1 MNDTTQALIQWTQG
15 ETPLSAHWY
24 CERGDAPP
32 KRVRIVDDTITADV
46 AYRLVSNN
54 TALLYQGDFN
64 NARQLLQAMTRRADK
79 KGGSGKTF
87 AEHRQ
92 AQQRRARALSQLL
105 VQVNADYSVP
115 LGRAPDVTAACT
127 HAWGAARAEGRVVA
141 LRELLGVMSAF
152 EWRKKGVEIPAL
164 GSPPNNRIYPHYGVF
179 SPVRGEYINLVATT
193 PLPVCKQMPFIAFDV
208 GTGTGVLAGVL
219 ARRGLTHIIATDQDP
234 RALACA
240 RENIAKLGVA
250 KHVNIIATPLF
261 PQGKAA
267 LIVCNPPWLPA
278 KPSAPI
284 ERAVYDE
291 NSQMVLAFLN
301 GLSGHLAPDGEGW
314 LILSDLA
321 EHLGLRTRE
330 WLLSAIASAGLKV
343 VGRVDT
349 APHHPKAADADDPLH
364 AARAAEITSLWRLV
378 VL

>member
-1 MNDTTQALIQWTQG
+1 M
-15 ETPLSAHWY
+15 SAHWHS
-24 CERGDAPP
+24 ERGDPPP
-32 KRVRIVDDTITADV
+32 KRVRVVDDTITADV
-46 AYRLVSNN
+46 AYRLASNN
-54 TALLYQGDFN
+54 SALLYQGDFN
-64 NARQLLQAMTRRADK
+64 NARQLLQAMTRRAEK
-79 KGGSGKTF
+79 KGGGEKTF
-87 AEHRQ
+87 ADHRQ
-92 AQQRRARALSQLL
+92 AQQRKARALSQLL
-105 VQVNADYSVP
+105 VQVNADHSVP
-115 LGRAPDVTAACT
+115 LGRAPDVSAACA
-127 HAWGAARAEGRVVA
+127 HAWGPAQAEGRVVA

-164 GSPPNNRIYPHYGVF
+164 GPAPNNRIYPHYGVF
-179 SPVRGEYINLVATT
+179 SPVRGEYIQLVAST
-193 PLPVCKQMPFIAFDV
+193 PLPISKQLPYIAFDL

-240 RENIAKLGVA
+240 RENIGKLGVA
-250 KHVNIIATPLF
+250 QHVNIIATPLF

-291 NSQMVLAFLN
+291 NSQMLLAFLS
-301 GLSGHLAPDGEGW
+301 GLSAHLAPDGEGW
-314 LILSDLA
+314 LLLSNLA

-343 VGRVDT
+343 LGRVDT

-364 AARAAEITSLWRLV
+364 AARAAETTSLWKLKV
-378 VL
+378 DAEKPAGDLSITGHLT